1 MELCMKLKGLGKGLS
16 YSMSL
21 LGMVFGFSAQG
32 HAGAMGPVTALS
44 TPGKIYVGVF
54 GGGGAST
61 NVSIAQYG
69 TAFFPEDTIG
79 PLAVNGFGH
88 TDTRGVGIVGGQ
100 VGYQWSSISLNLFN
114 SLSGITPAVE
124 LEGYYVGK
132 STFTGHDINN
142 ETASLPEHDF
152 LVSYPLNTAVFLAN
166 AVANFDLSNVNR
178 VHPYVGAGIGAA
190 VLSISGADSTQVA
203 PPEGGVNHYNGNPS
217 DKDATFAAQVK
228 AGLNFDVT
236 SNVNIFAEYRWLYV
250 SNSDYRFGSTVYPAH
265 VPTSPWLVELGSQ
278 SYNMGAAGI
287 RFSI

>member
-1 MELCMKLKGLGKGLS
+1 MKLKGVGKGLS

-21 LGMVFGFSAQG
+21 LGMVFGLTAQG

-69 TAFFPEDTIG
+69 TAFSRRYNR
-79 PLAVNGFGH
+79 AFGCQ
-88 TDTRGVGIVGGQ
+88 RIWSYRYPWSRNCWGQ

-152 LVSYPLNTAVFLAN
+152 
-166 AVANFDLSNVNR
+166 
-178 VHPYVGAGIGAA
+178 
-190 VLSISGADSTQVA
+190 
-203 PPEGGVNHYNGNPS
+203 
-217 DKDATFAAQVK
+217 
-228 AGLNFDVT
+228 
-236 SNVNIFAEYRWLYV
+236 
-250 SNSDYRFGSTVYPAH
+250 
-265 VPTSPWLVELGSQ
+265 
-278 SYNMGAAGI
+278 
-287 RFSI
+287 